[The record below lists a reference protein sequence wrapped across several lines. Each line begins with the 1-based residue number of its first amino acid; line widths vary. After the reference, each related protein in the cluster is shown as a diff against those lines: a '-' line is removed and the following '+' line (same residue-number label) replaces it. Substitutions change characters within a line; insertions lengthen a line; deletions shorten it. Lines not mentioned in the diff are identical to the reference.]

1 MMNVFVIVLTIIVSL
16 SLMYILLGDTQL
28 DNDTTVRCPPKDLQT
43 GPEPTE
49 PVQMEAVPEKS
60 EPVQTEPVKPEIQN
74 LSDGNMRE
82 GFLFWRE
89 PEAPVHNDLLSI
101 S

>member
-1 MMNVFVIVLTIIVSL
+1 MEDV
-16 SLMYILLGDTQL
+16 
-28 DNDTTVRCPPKDLQT
+28 
-43 GPEPTE
+43 PEPMAE
-49 PVQMEAVPEKS
+49 PVQT

-74 LSDGNMRE
+74 LSGGNMIE

>member
-1 MMNVFVIVLTIIVSL
+1 MGVYFFICSIIMNIFVIVLTIIVSL
-16 SLMYILLGDTQL
+16 SLMYILLGDTQK
-28 DNDTTVRCPPKDLQT
+28 DKNTTVRCPIQM
-43 GPEPTE
+43 ESVPTE
-49 PVQMEAVPEKS
+49 SV
-60 EPVQTEPVKPEIQN
+60 PVQTDPVKPEIDN
-74 LSDGNMRE
+74 LSEGNMRE

>member
-1 MMNVFVIVLTIIVSL
+1 MNIFVIVLTIIVSL
-16 SLMYILLGDTQL
+16 SLMYILLGDTQK
-28 DNDTTVRCPPKDLQT
+28 DKNTTVRCPP
-43 GPEPTE
+43 E
-49 PVQMEAVPEKS
+49 PVQMESVPTEFA
-60 EPVQTEPVKPEIQN
+60 PVQTDPVKPEIDN
-74 LSDGNMRE
+74 LSEGNMRE